1 MDTLQDI
8 KRHLSS
14 YVGWCFERIAMFHP
28 GIMIPEARSDML
40 QRSYL
45 RQEVRYV
52 SEARGREGRKNE
64 MRQKDE

>member
-45 RQEVRYV
+45 RQESPLRVRG
-52 SEARGREGRKNE
+52 ERARGAEE
-64 MRQKDE
+64 